1 MNHDKGQHFYLS
13 SGLMIIHRVGRSFR
27 SLFLRVQPSY
37 SRWYQI
43 CAGNGYSVT
52 LPFMTGRT
60 VAHSSRSRDAGPV
73 GLAGRASV
81 YDSIYDAI
89 SIRDLRLGPTELVRR
104 YHTTPCQKVSSSREK
119 TCLYVSVGLW
129 KLTSFLAKSMS
140 N

>member
-43 CAGNGYSVT
+43 CAGNGYSVFRSLT
-52 LPFMTGRT
+52 ADRTG
-60 VAHSSRSRDAGPV
+60 SRFADAGPVPV

-89 SIRDLRLGPTELVRR
+89 SIRDLRIGPTELVRR